1 MDENIEDL
9 FAFYALQ
16 ALSEAERLKVED
28 FIASNPEAKV
38 RLDQSIQAVA
48 ALPHGTGPVNP
59 PPAVKEELMQRVRA
73 DAQVRFGSN
82 NRSHS
87 RGFQFPSLGRWLP
100 QALAV
105 FSLLLAT
112 GLGVWAISLNQE
124 ISHLKTQVALLEQEV
139 QTTGSVLA
147 HLTSPLARAF
157 AIAGTPQQ
165 PEAHG
170 QLIANPGSGS
180 SVLVVS
186 GLKPLESG
194 RTYEFWLIKDNAAV
208 PAGLF
213 KVDDQGRAI
222 LQVAQAVSP
231 QAYNA
236 IGVSIEP
243 EGGSQ
248 QPGPDIIMLGKVD

>member
-9 FAFYALQ
+9 FAFYAME

-28 FIASNPEAKV
+28 YIAANPEAKA
-38 RLDQSIQAVA
+38 RLEQSIQAMA
-48 ALPHGTGPVNP
+48 ALPHSVDPVNP
-59 PPAVKEELMQRVRA
+59 PPAIKHKLMGRVHA

-87 RGFQFPSLGRWLP
+87 RGFLFPSPGRWLP

-105 FSLLLAT
+105 FSLLVAI
-112 GLGVWAISLNQE
+112 GLGAWAISLNQE
-124 ISHLKTQVALLEQEV
+124 IRHLKTQVALLEQEV
-139 QTTGSVLA
+139 QTAGSVLA
-147 HLTSPLARAF
+147 HLTSPQAQAF
-157 AIAGTPQQ
+157 AISGTQQQ

-170 QLIANPGSGS
+170 QLIANPGAGS

-186 GLKPLESG
+186 GLKPLAAG
-194 RTYEFWLIKDNAAV
+194 QTYEFWLIKDSAAV

-213 KVDDQGRAI
+213 KVDAQGRAI
-222 LQVAQAVSP
+222 LQVAQAVGP

-248 QPGPDIIMLGKVD
+248 QPGPDIIMLGKVN